1 MSKKSSRMVRV
12 EFEPNRFAAE
22 ELSKIYEK
30 LKPFNARE
38 FRPDSGAVHAVKKH
52 TQPKRSQNGK

>member
-1 MSKKSSRMVRV
+1 MSKKPSRAVRV
-12 EFEPNRFAAE
+12 EFEPNRFAAD

-38 FRPDSGAVHAVKKH
+38 FRPDSGAAHTDKKRP
-52 TQPKRSQNGK
+52 QPKRSHNGK

>member
-1 MSKKSSRMVRV
+1 MSKKPSRAVRI

-30 LKPFNARE
+30 LKPFDARE
-38 FRPDSGAVHAVKKH
+38 FRPDLGTVDTDKKRP
-52 TQPKRSQNGK
+52 QPKRSHNEK